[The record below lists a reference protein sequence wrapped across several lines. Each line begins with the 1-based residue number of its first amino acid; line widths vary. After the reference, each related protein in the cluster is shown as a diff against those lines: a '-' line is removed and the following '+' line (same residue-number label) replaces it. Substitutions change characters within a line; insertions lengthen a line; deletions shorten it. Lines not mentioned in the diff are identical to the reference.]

1 MLWHKKFT
9 GLLVS
14 GWKKKIKLRIITLK
28 GVTSV
33 CVAHII
39 LLFYLH
45 TFIYVTRLIGVIFEK
60 AYCGPLNAFAKRHT
74 LKGFPTLKNKDP
86 KFAFSGMLR
95 QCVWFYNYNCTF
107 WHAVDIPSLDGAA
120 KPWPRLFSLYLLL
133 LWCCVS
139 LPWWKK
145 TTYAWDINY
154 QCCISG
160 ATYFSAWGSPVGL
173 FTSAH
178 GLLITFHPHHYY

>member
-1 MLWHKKFT
+1 MCCTYNPAFLLTHIHLPYQADWSNLWK
-9 GLLVS
+9 GLL
-14 GWKKKIKLRIITLK
+14 WPFE
-28 GVTSV
+28 
-33 CVAHII
+33 CV
-39 LLFYLH
+39 
-45 TFIYVTRLIGVIFEK
+45 REK
-60 AYCGPLNAFAKRHT
+60 TYTKRFANA
-74 LKGFPTLKNKDP
+74 KDP

-120 KPWPRLFSLYLLL
+120 KPWPRLFFSYLLL

-160 ATYFSAWGSPVGL
+160 ATYFSAWGSPVLGL
-173 FTSAH
+173 FTSAQ